1 MTMPKPKQPL
11 PPEAGYPGL
20 PINDDVPEL
29 KKAFTFFNEQ
39 IRPRREFVVD
49 EVLPAVDMFK
59 YLT

>member
-1 MTMPKPKQPL
+1 MPMPKKQL

-49 EVLPAVDMFK
+49 EVCSCFIFQISPF
-59 YLT
+59 

>member
-1 MTMPKPKQPL
+1 MPKREIPA
-11 PPEAGYPGL
+11 EAGFPGL

-49 EVLPAVDMFK
+49 DVIPL
-59 YLT
+59 L

>member
-1 MTMPKPKQPL
+1 MPMPKREIPA
-11 PPEAGYPGL
+11 EAGYPGL

-49 EVLPAVDMFK
+49 EVFLLIRL
-59 YLT
+59 YI